1 VDAEVSRG
9 VNRQAEDNAAAA
21 VAVLGVPIH
30 PDHHFTDEDR
40 SASQFATKVRDAWVD
55 LLARVRAGEATHVFV
70 WLFDR
75 AFRTTE
81 AAEELLE
88 ACRQGGA
95 LIVQTAGNPTTAD
108 PRNPDDVFRLKL
120 AGLLAEYEIAKMAM
134 RQRRSKQ
141 ANAELGRAPG
151 GCRRFGYEPGF
162 TGVRETEAAYI
173 REAVT
178 RFLAGESLHALCKWL
193 NGEGALGAKG
203 GLWVG
208 GNLRKMLG
216 APHIAGLRVHKG
228 QVIGPAAWPGIIPVE
243 THHHVVAML
252 ANPERRTNGT
262 GSNARKWLM
271 AGLMVCDDCGAP
283 MRARP
288 RTGRGAVPSYY
299 CPTGRHVHRPV
310 DRVDRAVELAVVERL
325 ARYDAA
331 GLLVTDEASA
341 ELARLTE
348 ARAAMDTAYAELEAM
363 RRSGEL
369 TTRAYATATAGLE
382 DDIAATDAAIKV
394 AAAEVGQSSRV
405 LEGATGPAARAWWA
419 GATLARR
426 RAVIADLAEVRLR
439 GGGRRGGRYTF
450 RPTDV
455 VVNWR

>member
-1 VDAEVSRG
+1 
-9 VNRQAEDNAAAA
+9 
-21 VAVLGVPIH
+21 
-30 PDHHFTDEDR
+30 
-40 SASQFATKVRDAWVD
+40 
-55 LLARVRAGEATHVFV
+55 
-70 WLFDR
+70 
-75 AFRTTE
+75 
-81 AAEELLE
+81 
-88 ACRQGGA
+88 
-95 LIVQTAGNPTTAD
+95 
-108 PRNPDDVFRLKL
+108 
-120 AGLLAEYEIAKMAM
+120 
-134 RQRRSKQ
+134 
-141 ANAELGRAPG
+141 
-151 GCRRFGYEPGF
+151 
-162 TGVRETEAAYI
+162 
-173 REAVT
+173 
-178 RFLAGESLHALCKWL
+178 
-193 NGEGALGAKG
+193 
-203 GLWVG
+203 
-208 GNLRKMLG
+208 
-216 APHIAGLRVHKG
+216 
-228 QVIGPAAWPGIIPVE
+228 
-243 THHHVVAML
+243 
-252 ANPERRTNGT
+252 
-262 GSNARKWLM
+262 
-271 AGLMVCDDCGAP
+271 
-283 MRARP
+283 
-288 RTGRGAVPSYY
+288 
-299 CPTGRHVHRPV
+299 V